1 MMKYIRATIRLV
13 LFFGSTFG
21 LYFVWFIGSFVIP
34 NKQFW
39 RQIIFRKWAIFFVRI
54 SGMKIDVIG
63 QPPKPPFFLVA
74 NHLSYVDIPALR
86 AVAEGVFV
94 AKGEIEHWFMIG
106 KMIRDLGMI
115 YVDRTRKRDIPRAG
129 ARIIEKL
136 EDGEGVI
143 VFPEGTSTKGEAV
156 LPFNSSFLE
165 FAANTDLPVTYAAI
179 TYRTPVREREA
190 SEMICWWDDTPLL
203 AHIYRFFTLPE
214 FTAVITFG
222 QEPVQNPDRKDLA
235 RELTARVREK
245 FIPVI

>member
-1 MMKYIRATIRLV
+1 MKYIRATIRFV

-21 LYFVWFIGSFVIP
+21 LYFVWFLGSFFIP

-39 RQIIFRKWAIFFVRI
+39 RQIIFRKWATFFVRL
-54 SGMKIDVIG
+54 SGMRIDVIG

-94 AKGEIEHWFMIG
+94 AKGEIEDWFMAG

-115 YVDRTRKRDIPRAG
+115 YIDRTRKRDIPRA
-129 ARIIEKL
+129 AAQIIEKL
-136 EDGEGVI
+136 DDGEGVI
-143 VFPEGTSTKGEAV
+143 VFPEGTSTKGETV

-165 FAANTDLPVTYAAI
+165 FAANTDLPVTYASI
-179 TYRTPVREREA
+179 TYRTPTGEREA
-190 SEMICWWDDTPLL
+190 SEMVCWWDDTTLL
-203 AHIYRFFTLPE
+203 AHIWRFFTLTE

-222 QEPVQNPDRKDLA
+222 EDPVKNTSRKDLA
-235 RELTARVREK
+235 RELTERVREK

>member
-1 MMKYIRATIRLV
+1 MKYIRATIRFV

-21 LYFVWFIGSFVIP
+21 HYFVWFLGSFFIP

-39 RQIIFRKWAIFFVRI
+39 RQIIFRKWATFFVRL

-63 QPPKPPFFLVA
+63 DPPRPPFFLVA

-94 AKGEIEHWFMIG
+94 AKGEIEGWFMAG

-129 ARIIEKL
+129 AQIIEKL
-136 EDGEGVI
+136 DNGEGVI
-143 VFPEGTSTKGEAV
+143 VFPEGTSTRGESV
-156 LPFNSSFLE
+156 TPFNSSFLE
-165 FAANTDLPVTYAAI
+165 FAANTDLPVTYASI
-179 TYRTPVREREA
+179 TYRTPAGERSA
-190 SEMICWWDDTPLL
+190 SEMICWWDDTTLL
-203 AHIYRFFTLPE
+203 AHLWRFFTLTE

-222 QEPVQNPDRKDLA
+222 EETVQNPDRKDLA
-235 RELTARVREK
+235 RELTERVREK

>member
-1 MMKYIRATIRLV
+1 MKYIRATIRFI

-21 LYFVWFIGSFVIP
+21 LYFAWFIGSFFIP
-34 NKQFW
+34 NKQFC
-39 RQIIFRKWAIFFVRI
+39 RQIIFRKWATFFVWL

-94 AKGEIEHWFMIG
+94 AKGEIEQWFMAG
-106 KMIRDLGMI
+106 KMIRDIGMI
-115 YVDRTRKRDIPRAG
+115 YIDRSRKRDIPRA
-129 ARIIEKL
+129 AAQIIERL
-136 EDGEGVI
+136 NDGEGVI
-143 VFPEGTSTKGEAV
+143 VFPEGTSTKGETV

-165 FAANTDLPVTYAAI
+165 FAANTDLPVAYAAI
-179 TYRTPVREREA
+179 TYRTPAGERDA
-190 SEMICWWDDTPLL
+190 SEMVCWWDDTTML
-203 AHIYRFFTLPE
+203 AHIWRFFMLDE

-222 QEPVQNPDRKDLA
+222 EEPVQNTNRKDLA
-235 RELTARVREK
+235 RELTERVREK